1 MKNRRLLL
9 LLLIIVPLGIG
20 ILYYYFLREPIIV
33 FSWLKSDNFYIPS
46 SITQYF
52 DFLPTFVH
60 VFSFSLLTWWALD
73 KSYEK
78 TSVLIW
84 VVINLVFEIGQ
95 ALDHKYLI
103 YFPDIIQKY
112 CINGTFAYDDIVSIF
127 VAGGLA
133 YWVMRRFSLK

>member
-1 MKNRRLLL
+1 MNRLLL
-9 LLLIIVPLGIG
+9 LVILPLGIG
-20 ILYYYFLREPIIV
+20 ILYYYFLREPIVV
-33 FSWLKSDNFYIPS
+33 FSWLGSTNFYIPS
-46 SITQYF
+46 SITQYL

-84 VVINLVFEIGQ
+84 VIINLVFEIGQ
-95 ALDHKYLI
+95 ALPHKYLI
-103 YFPDIIQKY
+103 YFPDIIKSY
-112 CINGTFAYDDIVSIF
+112 CINGTFAYDDMISIF

-133 YWVMRRFSLK
+133 YWVMKKF